1 LHGEICKKSIRKNMT
16 RKSKNSIRKSG
27 KKPLENTLNTKKKL
41 LNLLNGEYPLELLL
55 SEQKGKLR
63 KLLESTLQTGESN
76 SVLVIGKSGSG
87 KSSLVNGILEDF
99 KGNSNSSN
107 FYIIELNGNVLSDDK
122 MAIKEIIRQLAVN
135 ISLEEEGEEN
145 VLQSTVSQ
153 YLSSYKKK

>member
-1 LHGEICKKSIRKNMT
+1 MT